1 MTHKPGAPTSWQ
13 DAQTV
18 KEALRDYQRYLKA
31 KGVDGKSS
39 LWIERIRRDLQQQG
53 YPVKES
59 SASQA

>member
-1 MTHKPGAPTSWQ
+1 MTHKPNGPTSWQ

-31 KGVDGKSS
+31 KGLDGKSS

-59 SASQA
+59 TASHG